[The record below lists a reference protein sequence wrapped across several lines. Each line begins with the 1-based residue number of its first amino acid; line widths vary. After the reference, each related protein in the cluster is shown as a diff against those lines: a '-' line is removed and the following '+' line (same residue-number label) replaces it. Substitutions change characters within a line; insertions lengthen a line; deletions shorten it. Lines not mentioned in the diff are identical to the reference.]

1 MRWRSRPGPNA
12 PEEVTGI
19 VVLETVP
26 SVPGSRYPHKI
37 ETVYSEFNSGAWL
50 VDLGKC
56 SALSV
61 LCSMACKANFCQ
73 ECSCQHAML
82 LLPMLRKRRR

>member
-1 MRWRSRPGPNA
+1 MRWRSRPALNA
-12 PEEVTGI
+12 TEEVTGI

-50 VDLGKC
+50 VDLGK
-56 SALSV
+56 SV
-61 LCSMACKANFCQ
+61 TLFA
-73 ECSCQHAML
+73 
-82 LLPMLRKRRR
+82 